1 MLRIIPEE
9 RSSDENMFS
18 RSLSVPP
25 QIFFLWFLVSSQGVG
40 HLKTI
45 DQFRKSR
52 SSAARKTSDAVTNG
66 RLRI

>member
-1 MLRIIPEE
+1 MLRTIPEE

-18 RSLSVPP
+18 RALSVPP
-25 QIFFLWFLVSSQGVG
+25 KIFFLWFLVLSQGVW

-45 DQFRKSR
+45 DQFRKAR
-52 SSAARKTSDAVTNG
+52 GSAARNTSEAVTNG